1 MPKLSS
7 IFCLMPQH
15 STPIMLEMF
24 KEEGLVSVLPLNIV
38 FQQN

>member
-24 KEEGLVSVLPLNIV
+24 KEERLGSSMLRGLSVCCH
-38 FQQN
+38 